1 MKWFSYGGICVIQE
15 KLREVEAKIEES
27 RQKRT
32 RADRNEPVQLV
43 AVTKNH
49 DVDAMREA
57 IDAGATA
64 IGENRIQEAREKY
77 TTLERKVDWHL
88 IGHLQTNKAKYAVRM
103 FDLIHSVDSE
113 NLALELDKAAGRI
126 DKVQDVLVQVNLA
139 REDSKSG
146 IYREDLLPLLHKV
159 DELPHL
165 RLCGLMC
172 IAPNYDEVERCRPLF
187 QEMYEIF
194 QKVKEISFATANIKY
209 LSMGMTHDY
218 TIAIEEGANIV
229 RVGTAIFG
237 QRQY

>member
-126 DKVQDVLVQVNLA
+126 DNVQDVLVQVNLA

>member
-1 MKWFSYGGICVIQE
+1 MIQE

-126 DKVQDVLVQVNLA
+126 DNVQDVLVQVNLA